1 MTAVIKNELGTI
13 TMNEELIASIAG
25 FAAGENYGIVAMNSK
40 TAGDALL
47 QLVGGENVKRGVKVS
62 ILEDQ
67 SIARQRRLRR
77 RGPRGRGREDAQ
89 RLTCRPVSSSSSSRR
104 SLSSAPSS
112 KYSLP

>member
-67 SIARQRRLRR
+67 SIDIDLYVTLTAFRFPRLL
-77 RGPRGRGREDAQ
+77 P
-89 RLTCRPVSSSSSSRR
+89 T
-104 SLSSAPSS
+104 LSATLSTAWKS
-112 KYSLP
+112 

>member
-67 SIARQRRLRR
+67 SAPAGAGCYSYSEKETQVLWHIRKIISPRTSCSRS
-77 RGPRGRGREDAQ
+77 RGSCSR
-89 RLTCRPVSSSSSSRR
+89 SSCMR
-104 SLSSAPSS
+104 
-112 KYSLP
+112 

>member
-67 SIARQRRLRR
+67 SIDIDLYVTLPAVAANTISNVKYRV
-77 RGPRGRGREDAQ
+77 EE
-89 RLTCRPVSSSSSSRR
+89 LTGLKVKHVNIYVEAVRV
-104 SLSSAPSS
+104 
-112 KYSLP
+112 